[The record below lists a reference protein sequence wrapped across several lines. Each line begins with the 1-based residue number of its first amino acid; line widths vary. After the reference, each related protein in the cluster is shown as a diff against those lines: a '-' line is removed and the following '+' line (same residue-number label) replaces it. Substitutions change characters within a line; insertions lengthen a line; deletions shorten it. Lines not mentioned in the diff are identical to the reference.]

1 MVNTPVNV
9 ITEHVNPLLLPRF
22 DSHSLELGIM
32 YPEQKQK
39 SSLQIIVMQHKMGAV
54 FAVKPKIKHKS

>member
-9 ITEHVNPLLLPRF
+9 SNEHVNPLLLPRF
-22 DSHSLELGIM
+22 DSHSLELGIV

-39 SSLQIIVMQHKMGAV
+39 SSLQIIVMQHKMV
-54 FAVKPKIKHKS
+54 FAVKPKIKHKSLH